1 MRKNDYIDTKQ
12 QTTKKKKRKY
22 PMDQWWHERIN
33 LKISWS
39 KWQWKHSHK
48 KIYGMQQKKFLEEV
62 HRNTGLQ
69 ETRKIS
75 NKQLIQYNPPPKTVR
90 KRKTKKS

>member
-1 MRKNDYIDTKQ
+1 
-12 QTTKKKKRKY
+12 
-22 PMDQWWHERIN
+22 
-33 LKISWS
+33 
-39 KWQWKHSHK
+39 
-48 KIYGMQQKKFLEEV
+48 MQQKKFLEEV

-90 KRKTKKS
+90 KRKTKKT